1 MALKYKERMQ
11 NMSSESPPG
20 VVEMGIEFMMGN
32 GNHMMSDSAAP
43 QWHCEN
49 ARSGHTMLEV
59 MVDVGKDH
67 VTLRRVTSGQCE
79 VEIPVLTADAQQQMM
94 WDASSQAGDQPHRL
108 SSSFRESITKVGT
121 MVRQLS
127 HDLTRHQRNTSKV
140 QNSSEASMGSE
151 AFAGIFNSAADPEN
165 GQGMMRRTRSGA
177 EYALEGL
184 RFINKATATADQK
197 KSWEQVEA
205 RFHRLANADFML
217 SRANF
222 AECIG
227 VCARARVCVLF
238 VPIYDKL
245 FQTCHST
252 AAWLWGLEIW
262 VRREN
267 CEEGRKSHKLM
278 HYLPLSHPRASS
290 FYLYVDITLAIS

>member
-11 NMSSESPPG
+11 NMSSESSSG

-32 GNHMMSDSAAP
+32 GNHMMSDSAGP

-79 VEIPVLTADAQQQMM
+79 VEIPVLTADAQQQML

-140 QNSSEASMGSE
+140 QNSSEASMGAE
-151 AFAGIFNSAADPEN
+151 AFAGAFNAAVDPEN

-197 KSWEQVEA
+197 KSWEQVEV

-227 VCARARVCVLF
+227 VCVLVFVLF
-238 VPIYDKL
+238 VPTHEPNCVKPVIPEQPGYGDA
-245 FQTCHST
+245 TV
-252 AAWLWGLEIW
+252 EIG
-262 VRREN
+262 VQREN
-267 CEEGRKSHKLM
+267 CEEGRKE
-278 HYLPLSHPRASS
+278 
-290 FYLYVDITLAIS
+290 VT

>member
-11 NMSSESPPG
+11 NMSSGASPG
-20 VVEMGIEFMMGN
+20 AVEMGIEFMVGN
-32 GNHMMSDSAAP
+32 GNHLMSDSAEP

-49 ARSGHTMLEV
+49 AGSGHTMLEV

-67 VTLRRVTSGQCE
+67 VTLRRVTSGQYE
-79 VEIPVLTADAQQQMM
+79 VDIPVLTADAQQQVM
-94 WDASSQAGDQPHRL
+94 WDASSQAVDQPHRL
-108 SSSFRESITKVGT
+108 SSSFRESITKVST

-127 HDLTRHQRNTSKV
+127 HDLTRHQRSTSKV
-140 QNSSEASMGSE
+140 QNSSEASMGPE
-151 AFAGIFNSAADPEN
+151 AFAGVFNAAADPEN
-165 GQGMMRRTRSGA
+165 GEGMMRRTRSGA

-197 KSWEQVEA
+197 KSWEDVEM

-227 VCARARVCVLF
+227 VCVLF
-238 VPIYDKL
+238 VPIY
-245 FQTCHST
+245 
-252 AAWLWGLEIW
+252 EP
-262 VRREN
+262 N
-267 CEEGRKSHKLM
+267 CVKPVIPE
-278 HYLPLSHPRASS
+278 
-290 FYLYVDITLAIS
+290 